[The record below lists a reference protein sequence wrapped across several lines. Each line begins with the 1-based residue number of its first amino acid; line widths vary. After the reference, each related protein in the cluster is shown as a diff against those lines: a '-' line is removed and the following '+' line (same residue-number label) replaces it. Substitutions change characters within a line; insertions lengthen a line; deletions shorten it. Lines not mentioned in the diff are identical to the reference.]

1 VPGAF
6 GKLYVTGRAYLAPSG
21 DVHQGRFPERDL
33 ANAPITVPV
42 DDGFKWE
49 YDIAP
54 RMVATSSPQVI
65 RALVSQGLKSQMP
78 AGPSRG
84 YGDSRRSS

>member
-1 VPGAF
+1 M
-6 GKLYVTGRAYLAPSG
+6 APSG
-21 DVHQGRFPERDL
+21 DVHKGRFQERDL

-54 RMVATSSPQVI
+54 RIVATSSPQVI
-65 RALVSQGLKSQMP
+65 RALVSQGLKSQMQVL
-78 AGPSRG
+78 AGVTVIVADRPEL
-84 YGDSRRSS
+84 